1 MKHWSEHLPGL
12 RSAEIVDGKLSLVL
26 NNTLAAVDDGRQEI
40 LRFIG
45 AADTMAINRL
55 ETVFEELVTNII
67 RHGFERMSNQSI
79 HVVVERT
86 PGAIQLTLEDDGVP
100 YNPLAA
106 AMPAP
111 APAQSIETAKIGGLG
126 IPLIVKLSSKLQYE
140 ELHPAETMA
149 FRPCNRVIV
158 AIAV

>member
-1 MKHWSEHLPGL
+1 MKHWSQHLSGL
-12 RSAEIVDGKLSLVL
+12 RSAETVDGKLSLVL

-45 AADTMAINRL
+45 AVDDMAINRL
-55 ETVFEELVTNII
+55 ETVFEELVTNVI

-79 HVVVERT
+79 HVLVERM

-106 AMPAP
+106 VMP
-111 APAQSIETAKIGGLG
+111 APAQSIETAKVGGLG

-149 FRPCNRVIV
+149 FRPRNRVIV